1 MTGPSSC
8 PWDANQ
14 LISGWKLQ
22 LSPERKVQEVDELA
36 LATLG
41 YLVLPIKSPG
51 LKNGTNSLPCP
62 CARVCYVSELCP
74 FCCQITFAPLAL
86 KSRR

>member
-1 MTGPSSC
+1 MLDGYTYCSYHHLQTSKKEIESFRGRGGYSLKIGASSC

-14 LISGWKLQ
+14 LRSGWKLQ
-22 LSPERKVQEVDELA
+22 LLLERKMRELDELG

-51 LKNGTNSLPCP
+51 LKN
-62 CARVCYVSELCP
+62 
-74 FCCQITFAPLAL
+74 
-86 KSRR
+86 